1 MDLIY
6 TNSNRVD
13 QGVLH
18 AYSMDLSYGAE
29 ENDFELTVS
38 QSEAV
43 LQTGAVVYC
52 EGTEYGGII
61 DGMKT
66 SSNAE
71 TITYYGRTWHGI
83 LNSKVL
89 LPIEG
94 EDYLEASGTGFMLLT
109 LLVARMGLNEL
120 FNVTR
125 GEYISINL
133 YRFARYCK
141 GYDGFVDM
149 LASGGAKLKIEWKD
163 RKVQLSAVPIVD
175 YTNYPVD
182 SDMAVLTVER
192 YDNKVNHLICL
203 GRGELAE
210 REVIDL
216 YVDQFGRIGD
226 VKYYT
231 GAQEYVDVYDNS
243 NAESYDELRSEGVKR
258 LKELRDCDTS
268 EIAIIDNPNLIYDIG
283 DIVGATEIRSGIK
296 VSATVT
302 QKIVRIKNGV
312 ANIEYKTGG

>member
-125 GEYISINL
+125 GEYICINL

-192 YDNKVNHLICL
+192 YDNKVNQLICL